1 MRHGLTE
8 WNIQQRYCGH
18 SDIPLAAQ
26 GREQAL
32 WIAEQLQ
39 QASIVAIY
47 ASDLLR
53 ARETAEI
60 IASRRTQVIQIK
72 ASAEWREM
80 DFGAWEGLTYMQI
93 VEQFKDH
100 LAFFTDPEHHAP
112 PHGESLFHLKRRVMD
127 ALSAMLHDNASPPGD
142 IVIVSHGGPL
152 RILLCSL
159 LGMSLS
165 RQWQLRLD
173 PGSISA
179 IDLLPGSEILR
190 CAQNDRPLRHND
202 PGTCHSERSEE
213 SEPRATL
220 ALLNVQAPFSIR
232 P

>member
-1 MRHGLTE
+1 MRHGLTG
-8 WNIQQRYCGH
+8 WNLQQRYCGH

-26 GREQAL
+26 GRQQAL
-32 WIAEQLQ
+32 WVAEQLQ
-39 QASIVAIY
+39 QASIAAIY
-47 ASDLLR
+47 TSDLLR

-60 IASRRTQVIQIK
+60 IAGRRTQVVQIK
-72 ASAEWREM
+72 VSAAWREM
-80 DFGAWEGLTYMQI
+80 DFGAWEGLTYTQI

-112 PHGESLFHLKRRVMD
+112 PHGESLLHLKQRVTD
-127 ALSAMLHDNASPPGD
+127 ALSAMLHDNASPAGD

-179 IDLLPGSEILR
+179 IDLPPGSGILS
-190 CAQNDRPLRHND
+190 AAKNDMPRSHN
-202 PGTCHSERSEE
+202 GQGSCHSERSEE
-213 SEPRATL
+213 SEPRAIL
-220 ALLNVQAPFSIR
+220 ALLNVQAPFTIR
-232 P
+232 S